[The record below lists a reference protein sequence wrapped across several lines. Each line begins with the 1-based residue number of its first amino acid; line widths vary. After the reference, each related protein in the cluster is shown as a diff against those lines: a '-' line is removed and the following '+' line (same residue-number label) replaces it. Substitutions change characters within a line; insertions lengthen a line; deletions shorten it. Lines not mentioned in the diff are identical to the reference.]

1 MLPYVVILPL
11 WVCLAILLPL
21 VQTLHAIQ
29 RETADRKV
37 WLFYWCLFCAVSIKM
52 YYFGWLL
59 HIPFYVISFFVDI
72 YYETQLVVIA
82 YLVYPK
88 TLGIQRLQE
97 LAEANSKAFLE
108 TAKENLKCGAKLA
121 YDWSLEFTT
130 ARS

>member
-1 MLPYVVILPL
+1 TTRATALCIDFSWL
-11 WVCLAILLPL
+11 
-21 VQTLHAIQ
+21 QTMAS
-29 RETADRKV
+29 RFCVTAR
-37 WLFYWCLFCAVSIKM
+37 LFYWCLFCAVSIKM